1 MSLLRDSAAGALV
14 LSLLLLPSYFFLPSL
29 VAPLVSTARAL
40 LSSFLW
46 VCGLAIVG
54 VSVLGTALF
63 AEKAYRRWYLKEERP
78 TPAPRSDD
86 GVGRGGNLKTAHGTT
101 RLATG
106 SQIDAAAEKVI
117 ERLEQSSVGRLV
129 RRKVRGATGKRGGGG
144 GPGDVELKELKRGV
158 AGTTA
163 VRRAPPPP
171 PPR

>member
-1 MSLLRDSAAGALV
+1 MPSALGDAAVGAGLLALF
-14 LSLLLLPSYFFLPSL
+14 LLPAYLFLPSL
-29 VAPLVSTARAL
+29 VTPLVSTIRAL
-40 LSSFLW
+40 FSSLLMVVGLTAALAFALV
-46 VCGLAIVG
+46 VCL
-54 VSVLGTALF
+54 LG
-63 AEKAYRRWYLKEERP
+63 EKAYRRWILKEERP

-86 GVGRGGNLKTAHGTT
+86 GVGRGARAAHGTT

-129 RRKVRGATGKRGGGG
+129 RRKVRGAHKSSGG